1 MISRFQIAYKN
12 ILRKKSRT
20 LLTLV
25 GITLSAWVL
34 VSLLGFNRGYEQALN
49 HDIDN
54 MGYQLMVMAKGCP
67 YEAATMMLQGGSG
80 LRYIEQSTVDSIV
93 NNPAVDKVT
102 PILTRERVGVSPGI
116 TVSRLPHSKT

>member
-1 MISRFQIAYKN
+1 MNPDQVRLTMICR
-12 ILRKKSRT
+12 
-20 LLTLV
+20 
-25 GITLSAWVL
+25 
-34 VSLLGFNRGYEQALN
+34 
-49 HDIDN
+49 
-54 MGYQLMVMAKGCP
+54 AKGCP

-102 PILTRERVGVSPGI
+102 LILMQAYFDLTREIVGVLPGI